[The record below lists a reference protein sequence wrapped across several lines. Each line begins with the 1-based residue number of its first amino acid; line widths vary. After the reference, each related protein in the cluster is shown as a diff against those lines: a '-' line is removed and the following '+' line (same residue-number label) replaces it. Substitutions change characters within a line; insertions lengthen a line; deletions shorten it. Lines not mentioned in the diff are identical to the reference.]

1 MILLYGRNCTYYS
14 LQSPFDAY
22 LLYRSIKT
30 LAVRMDRHCENALK
44 VAQYLE
50 KHPKVCCT
58 CKTAVLASALI
69 STYMYVHIPLILL
82 GWDSL
87 GVYLL
92 IVALWP

>member
-1 MILLYGRNCTYYS
+1 MILSYGHNWTYYS

-58 CKTAVLASALI
+58 YMYKTAVPASALI
-69 STYMYVHIPLILL
+69 STYMYVRIPLILF
-82 GWDSL
+82 GWD
-87 GVYLL
+87 
-92 IVALWP
+92 I